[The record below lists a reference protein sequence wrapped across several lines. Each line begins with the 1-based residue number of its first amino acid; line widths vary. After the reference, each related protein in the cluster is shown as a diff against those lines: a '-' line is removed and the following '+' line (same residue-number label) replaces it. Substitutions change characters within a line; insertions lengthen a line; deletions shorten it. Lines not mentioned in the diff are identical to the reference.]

1 MLDMELGFD
10 INEVD
15 ITLHIAIISFHG
27 CPVARLG
34 EKDVGG
40 MNVYVLNVAKQLA
53 CLGHSVDVFT
63 RTHDE
68 TDPVIVDLS
77 NNSRVVHIKAGPVDA
92 EKSDLPKYVDDFVNN
107 VYEFNQGTQ
116 KKYDII
122 HSHYWLSGLA
132 AAVIRDSWNIPLIST
147 FHTLAKTKLRARP
160 GEQESEERIFHEK
173 LVMNISDGILVLSE
187 GEASDIEN
195 LYEFKSGK
203 IDVISAGVDTEMFHP
218 MSKKEAKVKLGIND
232 IDTLLYVGRIE
243 PIKGLDLL
251 LDTVALLAKSRDIQL
266 YVVGGSLEKDPE
278 LDRLKKKTADLGL
291 DNRVVF
297 KGSVDQDTLKH
308 YYSASDVFV
317 LPSFYESFG
326 LVALEAM
333 SCGLPVV
340 ASRVGG
346 IVSFVRNGENGYLI
360 PWRCPEPYAE
370 KIEVLLSNP
379 DLREFMS
386 QSALQTANKMSW
398 FDVAR
403 MMESYYESF
412 ISSSYSTSLTL

>member
-1 MLDMELGFD
+1 MLDIELGLD

-40 MNVYVLNVAKQLA
+40 MNVYVLNVAKQLG

-63 RTHDE
+63 RTHDK
-68 TDPVIVDLS
+68 TDPVIVDLN

-92 EKSDLPKYVDDFVNN
+92 KKYDLPKYVNDFVNN
-107 VYEFNQGTQ
+107 VYEFNQGAQ
-116 KKYDII
+116 KKYDIV

-160 GEQESEERIFHEK
+160 GEQESEERIFHER
-173 LVMNISDGILVLSE
+173 LVMDISDGILVLSE

-195 LYEFKSGK
+195 LYEFKSEK
-203 IDVISAGVDTEMFHP
+203 IDVISGGVDTEMFRP
-218 MSKKEAKVKLGIND
+218 MSKKEAKVNLGIND
-232 IDTLLYVGRIE
+232 RDTLLYVGRIE

-251 LDTVALLAKSRDIQL
+251 LDTVDLLAKSRDIQL

-278 LDRLKKKTADLGL
+278 LDRLRKKTADLGL
-291 DNRVVF
+291 GNRIVF

-317 LPSFYESFG
+317 FPSFYESFG
-326 LVALEAM
+326 LVVLEAM

-346 IVSFVRNGENGYLI
+346 VVSFVRNGENGYLI

-379 DLREFMS
+379 DLRAFMS

-398 FDVAR
+398 FDVAC